1 MNKNDYKMLI
11 IIILLIVIMFCF
23 IYFNKNS
30 GNTAKV
36 YYKNDL
42 IKTIN
47 LKYDNIYKVTGE
59 NGEIV
64 IEVKNNMIRV
74 VQENSDKHLCSKQG
88 FIKNKNETITCLPNK
103 ILITIDGDVDTV
115 VE

>member
-1 MNKNDYKMLI
+1 MNKNDIKLLIIVILI
-11 IIILLIVIMFCF
+11 IIVLFICF
-23 IYFNKNS
+23 YRNN
-30 GNTAKV
+30 GTVAKV
-36 YYKNDL
+36 YYKSDL

-47 LKYDNIYKVTGE
+47 LKYDNTYTVTGE
-59 NGEIV
+59 NGEVV

-74 VQENSDKHLCSKQG
+74 IQENSDKHLCSKQG

-103 ILITIDGDVDTV
+103 ILIIIDGDIDTV